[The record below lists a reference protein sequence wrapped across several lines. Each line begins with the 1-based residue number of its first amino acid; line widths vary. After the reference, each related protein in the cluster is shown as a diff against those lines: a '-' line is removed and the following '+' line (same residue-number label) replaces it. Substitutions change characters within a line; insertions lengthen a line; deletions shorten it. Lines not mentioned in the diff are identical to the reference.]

1 MEHSASSDDWEGEG
15 ASSDEGDVPGGAARR
30 HIYNAEAL
38 HEKLEDIAWVEEQP
52 WEEGLVVTAAAPTR
66 VDDVDDDLQRE
77 LAFYNQV
84 WAAAGLHSLQAQHLC
99 VHTHT
104 HTRHFNFTTAHTYA
118 HAWSTA
124 WSSTCAHS
132 SRPEHVHVCVCAS
145 TCFPSPNAFCPVS
158 SIMHMTHPAARLCQ
172 QRLRQLRDSVS
183 QVNPGCV
190 QQTTMLRW

>member
-1 MEHSASSDDWEGEG
+1 MAGSDDEGKMEHSASSDDWEGEG

-84 WAAAGLHSLQAQHLC
+84 WAAAGLHSLRAQHLC
-99 VHTHT
+99 VHPPPHT
-104 HTRHFNFTTAHTYA
+104 HHFNFATYCTYIRTRL
-118 HAWSTA
+118 STA

-132 SRPEHVHVCVCAS
+132 SRP
-145 TCFPSPNAFCPVS
+145 
-158 SIMHMTHPAARLCQ
+158 
-172 QRLRQLRDSVS
+172 
-183 QVNPGCV
+183 
-190 QQTTMLRW
+190 